1 VNRFILASSSPRRIQ
16 LLRDSKFDPDIIC
29 PEVTELDCDF
39 LTPSEIAMFNAY
51 RKAVTVANRYPEAV
65 VLAADTV
72 VALGWETFGKPK
84 DHEDARWMLQ
94 NLVGKTHD
102 VITGVALV
110 TPARPIILEEEQS
123 AVKFRLLSNAEIEVY
138 LNTIYPFDKAGGYAA
153 QDSPDAV
160 IEYVNGSF
168 TNVVGLPMELVLPL
182 LASAGIHP
190 AASC

>member
-16 LLRDSKFDPDIIC
+16 LLRDSKFAPDIIC

-51 RKAVTVANRYPEAV
+51 RKAVTVANRYPDAV

-84 DHEDARWMLQ
+84 DHEDARRMLQ

-102 VITGVALV
+102 VITGVALI
-110 TPARPIILEEEQS
+110 TPGRPIVLQEAQS
-123 AVKFRLLSNAEIEVY
+123 GVKFRLLSDAEIDAY
-138 LNTIYPFDKAGGYAA
+138 LNTIHPFDKAGGYAV

-190 AASC
+190 AATC

>member
-16 LLRDSKFDPDIIC
+16 LLRDSKFDPEIIR

-39 LTPSEIAMFNAY
+39 LTPSEVAMFNAY
-51 RKAVTVANRYPEAV
+51 RKAVTVANRYPKAV

-72 VALGWETFGKPK
+72 VALGWETFGKPR
-84 DHEDARWMLQ
+84 DHEDARRMLR

-110 TPARPIILEEEQS
+110 APGRPIVLEGEHS
-123 AVKFRLLSNAEIEVY
+123 AVKFRLLSDAEIDAY
-138 LNTIYPFDKAGGYAA
+138 LNTIHPFDKAGGYAA

-160 IEYVNGSF
+160 IEFVNGSF

>member
-1 VNRFILASSSPRRIQ
+1 MNRFILASSSPRRIQ
-16 LLRDSKFDPDIIC
+16 LLRDSKFDPDVVC
-29 PEVTELDCDF
+29 PEVMELDCDF

-51 RKAVTVANRYPEAV
+51 RKAVTVANRYPATV

-84 DHEDARWMLQ
+84 DHEDARRMLQ

-102 VITGVALV
+102 VITAVALV
-110 TPARPIILEEEQS
+110 TPGRPIVLEEEQS
-123 AVKFRLLSNAEIEVY
+123 AVKFRLLSNAEIDAY
-138 LNTIYPFDKAGGYAA
+138 LNTIHPYDKAGGYAA
-153 QDSPDAV
+153 QDSPDGV
-160 IEYVNGSF
+160 IEYLKGSF